1 MIRSIKKS
9 EDDIPVPP
17 LLKSAALWGM
27 PNLLFTFFFSLAVN
41 LVLESSFT
49 LSDHICNDLFVL
61 AKWCFLRVP
70 PCYEFM
76 SSCKMWLF
84 AFSFIC
90 LCFRLCPIMY
100 DISFNDMSRKM
111 VPICGG
117 DLILRYFPDQLNLQ
131 QGIDIL
137 YISQAEATTI
147 TIIFGRIEDSMH
159 IVLNAK

>member
-1 MIRSIKKS
+1 
-9 EDDIPVPP
+9 
-17 LLKSAALWGM
+17 
-27 PNLLFTFFFSLAVN
+27 
-41 LVLESSFT
+41 
-49 LSDHICNDLFVL
+49 
-61 AKWCFLRVP
+61 
-70 PCYEFM
+70 
-76 SSCKMWLF
+76 
-84 AFSFIC
+84 
-90 LCFRLCPIMY
+90 MY

-117 DLILRYFPDQLNLQ
+117 DLILRYFPDQFNLQ